1 VAKFFIDTSSG
12 QVATQRQLIDAGMVE
27 GLEQLPV
34 KPWLR
39 LQGTDDATT
48 MWYAVLRRQEK
59 GIHIGTLVFR
69 RSDQHSLLLSRGWE
83 EVPIGEIGVP
93 AQPM

>member
-1 VAKFFIDTSSG
+1 
-12 QVATQRQLIDAGMVE
+12 
-27 GLEQLPV
+27 
-34 KPWLR
+34 
-39 LQGTDDATT
+39 

-69 RSDQHSLLLSRGWE
+69 RSDQHSLLLSRGWD